1 MMTPTFKLGSTV
13 ATLFGV
19 LGILGAG
26 CLSRPVTNASPTTQ
40 TNFTAVVDNQSV
52 DKVDLLFMIDN
63 SASMGDKQALL
74 ALAVPDMINRLVSPN
89 CVDVNGNPVTPP
101 ATADVNGNCTTGKAE
116 FPPVHDMHIGVVT
129 SSLGGR
135 GGDQCSATATNPAN
149 ASLNAHNDDQGHLIA
164 RGGVAGNPTVENTP
178 ATDLNAQ
185 NFLSWFP
192 AVSTN
197 AGHAAPLPPAVTVQ
211 ATLVSD
217 FTTLV
222 EGVHEHGCGFEAQNE
237 AWYRFLVQ
245 PDPFDSITKN
255 GTKAQFTGVDAT
267 ILQQRSDFLRS
278 DSLVAIIVV
287 TDENEEAAD
296 PLSIGGQGW
305 AFDNQNFPGSPNG
318 ASPQGTIECLNFDP
332 NNPTTTGPNDPNC
345 TSCAFIQGDP
355 NFATRCP
362 KDGANGAN
370 GYLDPNDDTLN
381 TRFYHQKLR
390 FGLFAGYPTS
400 RYIRGMQS
408 TTVPD
413 SAHEHDSNG
422 NYVGDQDANANCVNP
437 LYAQGL
443 PTSAMGP
450 TDPAICQLTRGT
462 RTPDL
467 IYYAAIAGVPHQ
479 LLQTTPGENDASGT
493 CAAGTAAGDC
503 PQKEVLTDADWKLI
517 MGNDPEN
524 YDFSGADFH
533 MVENWDPRTTP
544 GAVWSAEE
552 HGPLAGNVMA
562 NASSCPPTTGGSVKG
577 QPLCDP
583 INGREWAT
591 NKGDLQFS
599 CIFDLTPQYGGTGK
613 DCSQSEYMGACDC
626 ATGALNAGTQLCDS
640 VTPTLQVYG
649 KAYPSVREMVIA
661 KAMSASTSG
670 NQGIVSSLC
679 PIHVTDE
686 AGGNDPL
693 FGYRPAVNAI
703 IDRLKASLT
712 NQCLPQKLTADTSGD
727 VPCLILVQLSTAA
740 GAGACANPGSACVN
754 SQGLLGPGDIPKGAT
769 QPTLTQDILT
779 KFCQAQEA
787 GYSGTP
793 GASGDPDTYPT
804 CALQQ
809 LTTGL
814 NAGDFTNGS
823 CSASSDPGWCYVE
836 GAAANGCPQAILF
849 TNGQPPHGATV
860 SLQCIE
866 DAVAVVEGGTSSGA
880 SSGGD

>member
-1 MMTPTFKLGSTV
+1 MIRTFKVGSAA

-26 CLSRPVTNASPTTQ
+26 CLSRPVTNASPQTQ
-40 TNFTAVVDNQSV
+40 TNFTAVVHNQSV

-74 ALAVPDMINRLVSPN
+74 ALAVPDMINRLVAPN
-89 CVDVNGNPVTPP
+89 CVDANGNPVVPA
-101 ATADVNGNCTTGKAE
+101 ATADVNGNCASGKAE

-135 GGDQCSATATNPAN
+135 GGDQCSATTTNPAN
-149 ASLNAHNDDQGHLIA
+149 MALNAHNDDRGELIN
-164 RGGVAGNPTVENTP
+164 RGGAMGNPTVENTP
-178 ATDLNAQ
+178 STDLNSS

-192 AVSTN
+192 NVSTN
-197 AGHAAPLPPAVTVQ
+197 TGHPMPLSPAISVQ

-245 PDPFDSITKN
+245 PDPFDQITKT
-255 GTKAQFTGVDAT
+255 GTQAAFSGVDAT
-267 ILQQRSDFLRS
+267 ILQQRADFLRS
-278 DSLVAIIVV
+278 DSLLAIIVV

-296 PLSIGGQGW
+296 PLSIGAQGW

-400 RYIRGMQS
+400 RYVRGMQS

-437 LYAQGL
+437 IYAQNL
-443 PTSAMGP
+443 PTNASNPGALC
-450 TDPAICQLTRGT
+450 TLTRGS

-467 IYYAAIAGVPHQ
+467 VYYAAIAGVPHQ
-479 LLQTTPGENDASGT
+479 LLQSKPGDGT
-493 CAAGTAAGDC
+493 CPSGTAAADC
-503 PQKEVLTDADWKLI
+503 PQKDTLTDNDWKLI
-517 MGNDPEN
+517 EGNDPEN

-544 GAVWSAEE
+544 GSVWSAEE
-552 HGPLAGNVMA
+552 HGPLAGNIMA

-613 DCSQSEYMGACDC
+613 DCSQAEYSGACDC

-640 VTPTLQVYG
+640 ATPTLQVYG

-661 KAMSASTSG
+661 KAMSNSAAG

-679 PIHVTDE
+679 PIHVTDQS
-686 AGGNDPL
+686 GGNDPL

-703 IDRLKASLT
+703 INRLKASLS
-712 NQCLPQKLTADTSGD
+712 NQCLPQKLTPDSAGN
-727 VPCLILVQLSTAA
+727 VPCLILVQLGTAGPA
-740 GAGACANPGSACVN
+740 GSCANPGAACVN
-754 SQGLLGPGDIPKGAT
+754 SQGLYGPGDIPPGQTTA
-769 QPTLTQDILT
+769 PLNQDILT

-787 GYSGTP
+787 AYTGMP
-793 GASGDPDTYPT
+793 GASGDPDLQPT
-804 CALQQ
+804 CALDQ
-809 LTTGL
+809 LLPTLPSGAPNTTDFPNGA
-814 NAGDFTNGS
+814 AGG
-823 CSASSDPGWCYVE
+823 CASASDPGWCYVT
-836 GAAANGCPQAILF
+836 GAAASGCPQAILF

-866 DAVAVVEGGTSSGA
+866 QAVQVVDGGSTNSTT
-880 SSGGD
+880 GD